1 MFLSAYR
8 APIAA
13 GTVVAAALAEVS
25 VAQAQEN
32 ISQFNIANIT
42 DFHGYISATAAHPG
56 AAMLKCA
63 VDEATVGRASFRVLW
78 R

>member
-32 ISQFNIANIT
+32 IS
-42 DFHGYISATAAHPG
+42 
-56 AAMLKCA
+56 
-63 VDEATVGRASFRVLW
+63 
-78 R
+78 